1 MVGDYSSKSYPR
13 SQALVFTVWAWVDSS
28 INVEYNFI
36 LFVICLKST
45 SLSSLSAGIFLNYM
59 ATKAIMENRQCNIT
73 LFKVGISI
81 FFYVSYAILFGN
93 FFYWTYI
100 HKREPKKEKTTDK
113 FTPKVNGVSKT
124 TQNGHVTCATNGI
137 PNAKTTVASGK
148 DLSPNTRYNLRSR
161 KNWFY
166 TIALF
171 YLWNNYVCI
180 VSYC

>member
-1 MVGDYSSKSYPR
+1 M
-13 SQALVFTVWAWVDSS
+13 DSS
-28 INVEYNFI
+28 IINVEYNFI

-161 KNWFY
+161 KN
-166 TIALF
+166 
-171 YLWNNYVCI
+171 
-180 VSYC
+180 